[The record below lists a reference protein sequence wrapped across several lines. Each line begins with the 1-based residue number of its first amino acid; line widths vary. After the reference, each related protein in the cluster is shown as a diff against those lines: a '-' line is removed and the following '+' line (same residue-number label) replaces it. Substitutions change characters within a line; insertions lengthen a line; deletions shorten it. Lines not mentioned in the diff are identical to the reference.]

1 MIIKDAKGVTAEV
14 HMYDNVTG
22 IDFVED
28 YLNAGTLDRDAD
40 GAYLV
45 DDVYY
50 IDDYASDACNGCNP
64 DFENNLDAEWDFKE
78 I

>member
-1 MIIKDAKGVTAEV
+1 MLIKDAKGVTAEV
-14 HMYDNVTG
+14 HLYDNVTG

-28 YLNAGTLDRDAD
+28 YLNAGTLKRDAD

-50 IDDYASDACNGCNP
+50 IDDYATDACNGCNP
-64 DFENNLDAEWDFKE
+64 DFEDILNAEWYFKE
-78 I
+78 V

>member
-22 IDFVED
+22 IDFVEE
-28 YLNAGTLDRDAD
+28 YLNAGMLDCDAD

-45 DDVYY
+45 NDVYY
-50 IDDYASDACNGCNP
+50 IDDYATDACNGCNP
-64 DFENNLDAEWDFKE
+64 DFEGALNAEWDFKDV
-78 I
+78 

>member
-1 MIIKDAKGVTAEV
+1 MIIKDAKGVIAEV

-22 IDFVED
+22 IDIVED
-28 YLNAGTLDRDAD
+28 YLNAGSLERDAD

-50 IDDYASDACNGCNP
+50 IDDYATDARNGCNP
-64 DFENNLDAEWDFKE
+64 DFEDNLNAEWDFKE
-78 I
+78 L

>member
-1 MIIKDAKGVTAEV
+1 MIIRDAKGVTAEV

-22 IDFVED
+22 VDFVED

-40 GAYLV
+40 GVYLV

-50 IDDYASDACNGCNP
+50 IDDYATDACNACNP
-64 DFENNLDAEWDFKE
+64 DFDVALNAEWDFKE
-78 I
+78 V